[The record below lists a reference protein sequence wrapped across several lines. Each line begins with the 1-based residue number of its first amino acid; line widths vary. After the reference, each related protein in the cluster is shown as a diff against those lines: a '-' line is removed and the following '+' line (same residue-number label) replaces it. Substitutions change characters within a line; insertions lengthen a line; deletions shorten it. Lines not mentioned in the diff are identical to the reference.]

1 MEFPISKRGF
11 QFQKMNESGE
21 WWTRVGLE
29 AALDGLVLQGSFS
42 PNSDQ
47 RISTVGWNVP
57 QDRSEMALYLRY
69 STRNILLDLMSS
81 LFLQNKRKNS
91 GVLIYHTLYVTAKGA
106 LY

>member
-1 MEFPISKRGF
+1 MSGKVRVRLNDESGFFNLQLRSKVHGIPDWKEEGL

-47 RISTVGWNVP
+47 RISTVGWDVP
-57 QDRSEMALYLRY
+57 QYGSELALYLRY
-69 STRNILLDLMSS
+69 SGR
-81 LFLQNKRKNS
+81 
-91 GVLIYHTLYVTAKGA
+91 
-106 LY
+106 

>member
-1 MEFPISKRGF
+1 MEINQKVRGKVHKYEYALTMSQVFSIFNCVQKIMEFPISKRGF

-47 RISTVGWNVP
+47 RISTVGWNLP
-57 QDRSEMALYLRY
+57 QYGSDLALYLRY
-69 STRNILLDLMSS
+69 NGR
-81 LFLQNKRKNS
+81 
-91 GVLIYHTLYVTAKGA
+91 
-106 LY
+106 